1 MGRKWDYRSL
11 AKEGVRGDAACTSAK
26 PSNKNKG
33 GKKKRNKN
41 PSQKKKEE
49 KKSRTKTWPAQED
62 GLMQSGLGLEIR
74 LNDGREVVI

>member
-33 GKKKRNKN
+33 GKKKKK
-41 PSQKKKEE
+41 QKPKPEEKGRKEE
-49 KKSRTKTWPAQED
+49 SY
-62 GLMQSGLGLEIR
+62 
-74 LNDGREVVI
+74 

>member
-33 GKKKRNKN
+33 GKKKKK
-41 PSQKKKEE
+41 QKPKPEEKGRKEE
-49 KKSRTKTWPAQED
+49 SYENLACT
-62 GLMQSGLGLEIR
+62 G
-74 LNDGREVVI
+74 GRINAKRPGP

>member
-1 MGRKWDYRSL
+1 MRHVPVRSPRTKI
-11 AKEGVRGDAACTSAK
+11 KEE
-26 PSNKNKG
+26 
-33 GKKKRNKN
+33 KKKRNKN